1 MEFIITMANNSVFSK
16 RGVRRLIKNHTD
28 KRVSEDA
35 VLEAIEALEAYG
47 QELTEVAHG
56 YADHAD
62 RKTIKAE
69 DVRKALYH

>member
-1 MEFIITMANNSVFSK
+1 MLTMTNDSEFSK

-62 RKTIKAE
+62 RKTIQAD
-69 DVRKALYH
+69 DVRKALYR